1 MRGRSEIVLVE
12 AERVLGNLAE
22 LWRDATAAERAELMG
37 ATFSEVRVR
46 DKEIVSVTMAE
57 PEYAALVASSEARR
71 LRLVGPDTTSDEPV
85 AMAPPDGSKGA
96 WPTFAIDAVPDL
108 VEQLLAA

>member
-1 MRGRSEIVLVE
+1 MRGRSEIVLVQ
-12 AERVLGNLAE
+12 AERVLGDLVA

-46 DKEIVSVTMAE
+46 DKEIVSATMAE

-71 LRLVGPDTTSDEPV
+71 LRLVGPDTTSDEQV
-85 AMAPPDGSKGA
+85 GLAPPDGFGGA
-96 WPTFAIDAVPDL
+96 QPTFSVEGVAPL
-108 VEQLLAA
+108 VMELLAA